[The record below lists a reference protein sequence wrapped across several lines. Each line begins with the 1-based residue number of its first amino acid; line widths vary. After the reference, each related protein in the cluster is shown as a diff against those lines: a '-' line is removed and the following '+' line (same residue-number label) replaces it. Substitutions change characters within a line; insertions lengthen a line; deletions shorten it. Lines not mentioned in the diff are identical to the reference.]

1 MRWLDGVTDSMDMSL
16 SELREMVKDREAGG
30 LGFMGSQRVGHG
42 LGTKQQTWKCG
53 FHLDNTSAFLAFPLN
68 SSLTS
73 YVTEASYLTACAL
86 VYSPVTWAHHVP
98 AR

>member
-1 MRWLDGVTDSMDMSL
+1 MDRSL
-16 SELREMVKDREAGG
+16 ADYSPWGHK
-30 LGFMGSQRVGHG
+30 RVGHG